1 MKRFEIITEFG
12 SPIAALVSAAVDNHQ
27 LNTIY
32 ALLTPG
38 DCYNQ
43 PALAKRWAVN
53 RVLATDA
60 WAAAQLKRRPMLKPP
75 TLKLA
80 FL

>member
-1 MKRFEIITEFG
+1 MTTFELITEHG
-12 SPIAALVSAAVDNHQ
+12 TPIAALVSAAADNHQ
-27 LNTIY
+27 LNIIY

-43 PALAKRWAVN
+43 PALANRWRVN
-53 RVLATDA
+53 RVLSTDA
-60 WAAAQLKRRPMLKPP
+60 WAAAQLKRRPMLKPK
-75 TLKLA
+75 TLRLA